1 MTRPVV
7 TPSVFQLI
15 RRITPRQSAL
25 SGMLALG
32 LLSACAPDKNE
43 SAGDVA
49 DAGLADTQVGE
60 EYAWLELPPGFPLPA
75 IPDDNPLTPEKAE
88 LGRHLF
94 YDTRL
99 SANQTMSCA
108 SCHLQELAF
117 TDGRPQGIGSTG
129 EVHPRSSM
137 SLVNV
142 GYLSTL
148 TWSNPLMTSLEY
160 QALLPIFG
168 RSPVELGMADQED
181 ELLRRL
187 GESEYADLFEQA
199 FPGETPAI
207 SLLHITQALASF
219 QRTIISGN
227 SPFDRYMQGDVE
239 ALSPSALRGL
249 ELFFSERAEC
259 FHCHGG
265 FTFTDSVD
273 HAGVGQAARPF
284 HNTGLYNVDGEGA
297 YPENNQGILEVTGL
311 AEDMGAFRAPTL
323 RNIAV
328 TAPYMHDGSIAD
340 LNAVLDHYA
349 AGGRTISEGEYAGVG
364 SESPFKS
371 PLVRG
376 FVLSESERADLIAFL
391 ESLTDETLLTDP
403 RFSNPFAESP

>member
-1 MTRPVV
+1 MNS
-7 TPSVFQLI
+7 SVCFREVHCGRL
-15 RRITPRQSAL
+15 RT
-25 SGMLALG
+25 G
-32 LLSACAPDKNE
+32 LLQALVGVLVGACAD
-43 SAGDVA
+43 STTDQGDDST
-49 DAGLADTQVGE
+49 DAGVTDAQVNQA
-60 EYAWLELPPGFPLPA
+60 YSWLELPPGFPLPF

-88 LGRHLF
+88 LGRYLF

-160 QALLPIFG
+160 QALLPLFG
-168 RSPVELGMADQED
+168 RSPVELGMADQEQ
-181 ELLRRL
+181 ELFRRL
-187 GESEYADLFEQA
+187 AESEYAELFARA
-199 FPGETPAI
+199 FPDQEPAI
-207 SLLHITQALASF
+207 SILHITQALASF
-219 QRTIISGN
+219 QRIIISGD
-227 SPFDRYMQGDVE
+227 SAFDRYMQGDVA
-239 ALSPSALRGL
+239 ALSPSARRGL

-265 FTFTDSVD
+265 FTFTDSVNHD
-273 HAGVGQAARPF
+273 GASGVARPF
-284 HNTGLYNVDGEGA
+284 HNTGLYNIDGLGA
-297 YPENNQGILEVTGL
+297 YPETNQGILEVTGRD
-311 AEDMGAFRAPTL
+311 EDMGAFRAPTL

-328 TAPYMHDGSIAD
+328 TAPYMHDGSIPD
-340 LNAVLDHYA
+340 LNGVIDHYA
-349 AGGRTISEGEYAGVG
+349 AGGRTVTEGEYAGVG
-364 SESPFKS
+364 AENPLKS
-371 PLVRG
+371 PLIRG

-391 ESLTDETLLTDP
+391 ESLTDEQLLTNP
-403 RFSNPFAESP
+403 RFSNPFTQSP

>member
-1 MTRPVV
+1 MFRPVV
-7 TPSVFQLI
+7 TASVLPFIGRRI
-15 RRITPRQSAL
+15 RRSCAL
-25 SGMLALG
+25 WGVLAAAAV
-32 LLSACAPDKNE
+32 SACAQDTGDSINE
-43 SAGDVA
+43 FA
-49 DAGLADTQVGE
+49 DAGMADTQVSQ

-88 LGRHLF
+88 LGRYLF

-117 TDGRPQGIGSTG
+117 TDGRPQGLGSTG
-129 EVHPRSSM
+129 EFHPRSSM

-160 QALLPIFG
+160 QALLPLFG
-168 RSPVELGMADQED
+168 RSPVELGMADQEA
-181 ELLRRL
+181 ELFRRL

-207 SLLHITQALASF
+207 SLLHVTQALASF

-227 SPFDRYMQGDVE
+227 SPFDRYMQGDVG
-239 ALSPSALRGL
+239 ALSASALRGL

-284 HNTGLYNVDGEGA
+284 HNTGLYNLDGNGA
-297 YPENNQGILEVTGL
+297 YPEDNQGILEVTGR

-340 LNAVLDHYA
+340 LNAVIDHYA

-364 SESPFKS
+364 SESPFRS

-403 RFSNPFAESP
+403 RFSNPFVESP

>member
-1 MTRPVV
+1 MKSSVIYRTR
-7 TPSVFQLI
+7 Q
-15 RRITPRQSAL
+15 RRLRP
-25 SGMLALG
+25 LG
-32 LLSACAPDKNE
+32 LVGVLAVVVLDACADTASEPANE
-43 SAGDVA
+43 SSDTGLA
-49 DAGLADTQVGE
+49 DAGVSE

-88 LGRHLF
+88 LGRYLF

-142 GYLSTL
+142 GYVSTL

-160 QALLPIFG
+160 QALLPMFG

-181 ELLRRL
+181 ELFRRL
-187 GESEYADLFEQA
+187 AESEYADLFEQA
-199 FPGETPAI
+199 FPGVTPAI

-219 QRTIISGN
+219 QRTLISGN
-227 SPFDRYMQGDVE
+227 APFDHYMQGEIE
-239 ALSPSALRGL
+239 ALSPSELRGL

-265 FTFTDSVD
+265 FTFSDSVD
-273 HAGVGQAARPF
+273 HTGLAETARPF
-284 HNTGLYNVDGEGA
+284 HNTGLYNLDGQGA
-297 YPENNQGILEVTGL
+297 YPGNNQGILEVTGR

-340 LNAVLDHYA
+340 LNGVIDHYA
-349 AGGRTISEGEYAGVG
+349 AGGRTISEGEFAGVG
-364 SESPFKS
+364 SDSPLKS

-391 ESLTDETLLTDP
+391 ESLTDETLLTNP
-403 RFSNPFAESP
+403 RFSNPFIELP